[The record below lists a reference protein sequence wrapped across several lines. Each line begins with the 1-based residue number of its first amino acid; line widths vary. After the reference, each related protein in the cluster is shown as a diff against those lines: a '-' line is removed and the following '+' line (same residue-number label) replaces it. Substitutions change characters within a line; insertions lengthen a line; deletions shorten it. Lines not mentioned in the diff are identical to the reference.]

1 MESPLLLIAFILL
14 VVHVVV
20 SSIGIA
26 YSANLKECKG
36 ESQDDA
42 DARSKHKAMLIG
54 GWSVS
59 AAVCAISAVLVFIGM
74 RKCGSSEA
82 DEE

>member
-1 MESPLLLIAFILL
+1 MESPLLFTAFILL

-20 SSIGIA
+20 SCLGIA
-26 YSANLKECKG
+26 YSANLKGCADPKDSSDGLKKG
-36 ESQDDA
+36 
-42 DARSKHKAMLIG
+42 MLIG